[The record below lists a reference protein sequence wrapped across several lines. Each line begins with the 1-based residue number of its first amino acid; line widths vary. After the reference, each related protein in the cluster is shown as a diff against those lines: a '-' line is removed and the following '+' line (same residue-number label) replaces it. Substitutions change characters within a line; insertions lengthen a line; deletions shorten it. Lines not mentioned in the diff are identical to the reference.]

1 MNEQKQ
7 PMSLTGRSIVSALA
21 VFAIGTIGGGAMA
34 AVLNNLA
41 NRSDDELARAL
52 PSLVFIAIVGISIF
66 VAIGFLDR
74 AQAEE
79 RYTQRLKSEGEYEK
93 GLPQQPAQLQ
103 PPLQWQPAPELQ
115 APQPVDLMSLTT
127 EMIEGADGRGGF
139 SVPLWKL
146 QKLIAIYPNTSRTD
160 CNNAQILT
168 GDYGTDHQR
177 LIGAGIFYGWLK
189 KEIPNGK
196 SGQGREAEWVISP
209 MEARRQFNGIV
220 IEAQMRTR
228 HAIANIQAPHSPR

>member
-1 MNEQKQ
+1 MNDDFSN
-7 PMSLTGRSIVSALA
+7 SLTGRSIASALT
-21 VFAIGTIGGGAMA
+21 VFVIGVVGGGGIAL
-34 AVLNNLA
+34 VLRGLVQDSN
-41 NRSDDELARAL
+41 DELVRAL
-52 PSLVFIAIVGISIF
+52 PTLVLIAFVGLSIF
-66 VAIGFLDR
+66 VAWKLVDH

-79 RYTQRLKSEGEYEK
+79 RYSQRMATEGEYESRVN
-93 GLPQQPAQLQ
+93 GPAQPQ
-103 PPLQWQPAPELQ
+103 LQWQPVPELQ
-115 APQPVDLMSLTT
+115 APPPVDLASLTT

-160 CNNAQILT
+160 CNNAHILT

-196 SGQGREAEWVISP
+196 TGQGREAEWVVSP
-209 MEARRQFNGIV
+209 MEARRQFNAIV

>member
-1 MNEQKQ
+1 MNNEQKQ

-21 VFAIGTIGGGAMA
+21 VFAIGIAGGGVMA
-34 AVLNNLA
+34 AVLNNLTQQS
-41 NRSDDELARAL
+41 NDDVVRAL
-52 PSLVFIAIVGISIF
+52 PSLVFVVIAGIAIF

-79 RYTQRLKSEGEYEK
+79 RYAQRLKSEGEYEK
-93 GLPQQPAQLQ
+93 SAPPPAQLP
-103 PPLQWQPAPELQ
+103 PPLQWQPVPELQ
-115 APQPVDLMSLTT
+115 APQTPDLTKLTT
-127 EMIEGADGRGGF
+127 EMIDGPDGRGGF

-146 QKLIAIYPNTSRTD
+146 QKLIAIYPKTSRTD
-160 CNNAQILT
+160 CNTAGILT

-196 SGQGREAEWVISP
+196 TGQGREAEWAISP
-209 MEARRQFNGIV
+209 MEARRQFSAIV
-220 IEAQMRTR
+220 MEAAMRARRT
-228 HAIANIQAPHSPR
+228 IANIQAPHSPS